1 MSTPIAAEPPL
12 IDNARFLEELERFH
26 HVSDP
31 GLDSRSYED
40 AFEALESGLP
50 MDPAAHQTRA
60 FDALESG
67 PPMDS
72 AAREA
77 GAFDALENGLP
88 MNPDA
93 RQTGAPHHKR
103 ARIAEPHAPSVEPA
117 PAETH
122 VPFLAA
128 VLVLLAC
135 LTAGAAAAALVFHDR
150 VAQITALLANR

>member
-1 MSTPIAAEPPL
+1 
-12 IDNARFLEELERFH
+12 
-26 HVSDP
+26 
-31 GLDSRSYED
+31 
-40 AFEALESGLP
+40 
-50 MDPAAHQTRA
+50 MDPAAHQTRG
-60 FDALESG
+60 FDGLESG
-67 PPMDS
+67 PPMAS

-88 MNPDA
+88 RNPDA
-93 RQTGAPHHKR
+93 RQTGAQHHKR
-103 ARIAEPHAPSVEPA
+103 ARIAEPHEPSVEQPA